1 MKSAHRTRAGFMNF
15 KGYSLQA
22 TWQALCTFPVMHF
35 PLILPGV
42 HPLAS
47 FFILWRLKGLGFSNC
62 RVVTSEKGLVVHA
75 HR

>member
-1 MKSAHRTRAGFMNF
+1 MKPAHRGRTGFTGL
-15 KGYSLQA
+15 KGYSLRA
-22 TWQALCTFPVMHF
+22 TWRVLRTLPITHF

-47 FFILWRLKGLGFSNC
+47 FFILRRLKGLGFSNC
-62 RVVTSEKGLVVHA
+62 RVVTSENGLVVHA

>member
-1 MKSAHRTRAGFMNF
+1 MKPAQRKRTGFTGPR
-15 KGYSLQA
+15 GYSLRA
-22 TWQALCTFPVMHF
+22 TWRALSTLPGTHF

-62 RVVTSEKGLVVHA
+62 RVVTSDNGLVVHA

>member
-1 MKSAHRTRAGFMNF
+1 MAAPRSRTGFSGL

-22 TWQALCTFPVMHF
+22 TWRALNTLPLTHF

-47 FFILWRLKGLGFSNC
+47 FFILRRLKGLGFSNC
-62 RVVTSEKGLVVHA
+62 RVVTSENGLVVHA

>member
-1 MKSAHRTRAGFMNF
+1 MKPGSRSTAGIMRLT
-15 KGYSLQA
+15 GYSLRA
-22 TWQALCTFPVMHF
+22 TWRAIFAVPTDHF

-47 FFILWRLKGLGFSNC
+47 FFILRRLKGLGFSNC
-62 RVVTSEKGLVVHA
+62 RVTSSEKGLVVHA

>member
-1 MKSAHRTRAGFMNF
+1 MKPAHSRLSGILRF
-15 KGYSLQA
+15 KGYSWRA
-22 TWQALCTFPVMHF
+22 TWRTVCTIPTGHF

-42 HPLAS
+42 HPIAS

>member
-1 MKSAHRTRAGFMNF
+1 MSPVPRSMPGFF
-15 KGYSLQA
+15 RLREYSLRA
-22 TWQALCTFPVMHF
+22 TWRAIRSLPTGHF

-47 FFILWRLKGLGFSNC
+47 FFILWRLKGLGFSDC
-62 RVVTSEKGLVVHA
+62 RVVASEYRLVVHA